1 MTYDNQSH
9 PSIPS
14 VCHKASKSSKQAL
27 DWSESTSNDL
37 RWPKI
42 TQDDLT
48 TFWLHSDY
56 ILTTFWL
63 HSDYILTDW
72 LTDWLTDC
80 YIYLRGSCSK
90 TILEFFL
97 HCLTASIEQWKCV
110 CSCQLCFMHWSCS
123 SFVTNLLCCMHWS
136 RRRWRTCGFRVP
148 VVRDGRKWT
157 EGRR

>member
-1 MTYDNQSH
+1 MF
-9 PSIPS
+9 PS
-14 VCHKASKSSKQAL
+14 VIFLCHSCLKPDESNMLETWSRNKQV
-27 DWSESTSNDL
+27 SESFQLLFKFWLPSGYILTIFWLHSDYSL
-37 RWPKI
+37 
-42 TQDDLT
+42 TVT
-48 TFWLHSDY
+48 TFWLHS
-56 ILTTFWL
+56 
-63 HSDYILTDW
+63 
-72 LTDWLTDC
+72 DWLTDC